1 MSHVPKLAV
10 DLEGN
15 IPAKAAAR
23 DHLLPPV
30 YSFDGFRRYHTRV
43 DADDLGTDMTEVFD
57 LSQSIA
63 HLRRDGTFQIEP
75 GRPGP
80 PKRVDGYSVG
90 APSMTANAPHRG
102 EMHPDGDE
110 LLFLVSG
117 RIDVVLETD
126 GQQDAVGQEQTL
138 ELLPGNAIVVP
149 KGVWHRVLI
158 REPSQLVHIT
168 PGPGGGVRLLER

>member
-1 MSHVPKLAV
+1 MIIFSPRVFL
-10 DLEGN
+10 
-15 IPAKAAAR
+15 
-23 DHLLPPV
+23 
-30 YSFDGFRRYHTRV
+30 RRISTVLYPNEPN
-43 DADDLGTDMTEVFD
+43 DPGIDMTEVFD

-63 HLRRDGTFQIEP
+63 HLRRDGTFVVEAS
-75 GRPGP
+75 RPGP

-117 RIDVVLETD
+117 RIDVVLEKD
-126 GQQDAVGQEQTL
+126 GQQDAVGREQTL
-138 ELLPGNAIVVP
+138 ELVPGDAIVVP
-149 KGVWHRVLI
+149 KGVWHQVLI

-168 PGPGGGVRLLER
+168 PGPGGGVRLLDQDA